1 MQDIE
6 KLYKEKLENH
16 SSPVSD
22 EVWQNIASA
31 LEKQKD
37 KRRIYLMYLSAI
49 ALILAAIL
57 GYIIF
62 NKYGKSASNSKKDK
76 TEHNRNATAIK
87 QNAKTNKTLLELD
100 NSVDNYHKKEA
111 QNLGLAQNTSIHR
124 NDNSESA
131 AKISDTKAKQ
141 NNKNNN
147 GLLTTNSDLKKH
159 KSLNN
164 PNSYNTVKNN
174 KKVVENTSGNHN
186 SNVNI
191 TSFLERRFIA
201 NPIELKSRLNTV
213 EKTLI
218 NSKLLTKRNQGILND
233 CFPTKKDFL
242 YLEAYYSNDYNQ
254 KALYGDNYEF
264 IKSREKT
271 ESNMYSYSMGMML
284 GYLFSNGFSVKTG
297 LNYTA
302 INEKFN
308 VTFKKVINTQTI
320 ITIDTIIN
328 NDGSETVVRDTTVKE
343 IFGERRI
350 QENNTYT
357 MFDIPLIIGLEY
369 RKFNHKLGIS
379 AGVIFNIT
387 SRQKGIILNHI
398 ADTQDI
404 EKIDSDNKIFR
415 RNTGISIY
423 TGIVYSYRFRSRY
436 EFFIE
441 PNIRYYLKSFT
452 RDNYILRQN
461 YAKYGISFGGRYIF

>member
-37 KRRIYLMYLSAI
+37 KRRIYLMYLTAI

-62 NKYGKSASNSKKDK
+62 DKYGKSASNSKKDK
-76 TEHNRNATAIK
+76 TDYYENATAIN
-87 QNAKTNKTLLELD
+87 QNAKTNKILWD
-100 NSVDNYHKKEA
+100 NSTDNYHKEQN
-111 QNLGLAQNTSIHR
+111 QNLALAQTTSMHR
-124 NDNSESA
+124 NDNIESGA
-131 AKISDTKAKQ
+131 IISDTKAKP
-141 NNKNNN
+141 NNKNKN
-147 GLLTTNSDLKKH
+147 GILTINIDLKKH
-159 KSLNN
+159 ESLNN
-164 PNSYNTVKNN
+164 PNSRNTDKNN
-174 KKVVENTSGNHN
+174 IKVVENTSGNLN
-186 SNVNI
+186 SSVSTN
-191 TSFLERRFIA
+191 SFLKRKPIA
-201 NPIELKSRLNTV
+201 NPIGLKSRLNTI
-213 EKTLI
+213 KNTLI
-218 NSKLLTKRNQGILND
+218 NSKSLTKRNQGILND

-379 AGVIFNIT
+379 AGVIFNII